1 MGENM
6 TDTAGKVALITGGG
20 TGIGKGIAEGFAE
33 AGMKLALAG
42 LETAK
47 GPYNQYDG
55 AYLGGYKA
63 AQQVAEAVG
72 TEAIAIETD
81 VTDAA
86 SVDAMTA
93 AVVERFGRVDVVVN
107 AAGIVTVRPIAELS
121 ETEWDATM
129 DVNIK
134 GTFLV
139 NKAAVIQMRK
149 QSAPEGGRIIN
160 LSSTSGKMG
169 EAWLTHYCASKFA
182 VVGFTSSLAREVAR
196 EKITVNCICPG
207 IVGTQM
213 WTMLNRDLANPGE
226 TPEQTY
232 ARWVDLLIP
241 QGEPQTVAD
250 MAQMA
255 LFLVNAPHV
264 TGQALAVD
272 GGSTM

>member
-1 MGENM
+1 MA
-6 TDTAGKVALITGGG
+6 DTAGKVALITGGG
-20 TGIGKGIAEGFAE
+20 TGIGKGIAEGFADT
-33 AGMKLALAG
+33 GMKLALAG
-42 LETAK
+42 LEEAK
-47 GPYNQYDG
+47 GPENQYG
-55 AYLGGYKA
+55 GRHLGGYTA
-63 AQQVAEAVG
+63 AREVAEAIG
-72 TEAIAIETD
+72 AEAIAIDAD

-86 SVDAMTA
+86 SVEAMMA
-93 AVVERFGRVDVVVN
+93 QAVERFGRVDVVVN
-107 AAGIVTVRPIAELS
+107 AAGIVTVRPIAEMS
-121 ETEWDATM
+121 EADWDATM

-139 NKAAVIQMRK
+139 NKAAVIQMRA
-149 QSAPEGGRIIN
+149 QSGAPEGGRIIN

-182 VVGFTSSLAREVAR
+182 VVGFTSALAREVAR

-213 WTMLNRDLANPGE
+213 WTMLNQDLADPGE
-226 TPEQTY
+226 TPEETY
-232 ARWVDLLIP
+232 ARWVDVLIP

-255 LFLVNAPHV
+255 LYLVSAPHV